1 MTASSSVKGEA
12 STASLSPTRTFVL
25 VHGAWH
31 GGWCWRAVQDM
42 LTANGCRVFAPS
54 LTGVGDRAH
63 LFSKDI
69 SLQTHVDDILSL
81 IEAEE
86 LTDFVLVG
94 HSYGGLVIT
103 GVADILRERVSH
115 YVYLD
120 ASLPDD
126 MSAGASLGW
135 SDSNSAE
142 LREARLKAVREQG
155 NGVGLPPPPPDAFA
169 VTEGSDFAWVQRRL
183 RPMPLQAY
191 LGKITL
197 KNKGSAGLKR
207 TYIAAVR
214 PPYLPLV
221 ATHERVKA
229 DKSWSFTPI
238 EAGHDAMIIAPS
250 ELSALLMEA

>member
-1 MTASSSVKGEA
+1 MSRSE
-12 STASLSPTRTFVL
+12 PRTFVL
-25 VHGAWH
+25 AHGAWH
-31 GGWCWRAVQDM
+31 GGWCWRPVQDR
-42 LTANGCRVFAPS
+42 LTASGCRVFAPS

-81 IEAEE
+81 VEAEE

-103 GVADILRERVSH
+103 GVADVLRERVSH

-126 MSAGASLGW
+126 MSPGASVGW
-135 SDSNSAE
+135 SDCNSAE

-155 NGVGLPPPPPDAFA
+155 GGVGLPPPAPDAFA
-169 VTEGSDFAWVQRRL
+169 VTDASDSAWVRRRL
-183 RPMPLQAY
+183 RPMPLQTY

-197 KNKGSAGLKR
+197 KNNGSVGLRR

-229 DKSWSFTPI
+229 DRSWSFTTI
-238 EAGHDAMIIAPS
+238 EAGHDAMITAPA
-250 ELSALLMEA
+250 ELYSLLMEA

>member
-1 MTASSSVKGEA
+1 MAISSLVKD
-12 STASLSPTRTFVL
+12 PRTFVL

-31 GGWCWRAVQDM
+31 GGWCWRLVQDI

-69 SLQTHVDDILSL
+69 SLQTHVEDIVSL
-81 IEAEE
+81 VEAEE
-86 LTDFVLVG
+86 LKDFVLVG

-120 ASLPDD
+120 ATLPDD
-126 MSAGASLGW
+126 MSAGASFGW
-135 SDSNSAE
+135 AESNSAE
-142 LREARLKAVREQG
+142 LREARLKAVHEQG
-155 NGVGLPPPPPDAFA
+155 KGVGLPPPPPDAFA
-169 VTEGSDFAWVQRRL
+169 VTKESELAWVQRRL
-183 RPMPLQAY
+183 RPMPLQTY

-197 KNKGSAGLKR
+197 KNQGSAGLRR
-207 TYIAAVR
+207 TYIAAVK

-229 DKSWSFTPI
+229 DKSWSFTSI
-238 EAGHDAMIIAPS
+238 DAGHDAMIIAPS
-250 ELSALLMEA
+250 ELASLLIQA

>member
-1 MTASSSVKGEA
+1 
-12 STASLSPTRTFVL
+12 
-25 VHGAWH
+25 
-31 GGWCWRAVQDM
+31 VQDI
-42 LTANGCRVFAPS
+42 LTAGGCRVFAPS

-63 LFSKDI
+63 LLSKEV
-69 SLQTHVDDILSL
+69 SLQTHVDDVLSL

-86 LTDFVLVG
+86 LNDFILVG

-126 MSAGASLGW
+126 MSPGASFGW

-142 LREARLKAVREQG
+142 LREARLKTAREQG
-155 NGVGLPPPPPDAFA
+155 CGVELPPPPPDAFA
-169 VTEGSDFAWVQRRL
+169 ITEGSDLAWVQRRL
-183 RPMPLQAY
+183 RPMPLQTY

-197 KNKGSAGLKR
+197 KNKGSAGLRR

-214 PPYLPLV
+214 PPYPPLV
-221 ATHERVKA
+221 ATRERVKA
-229 DKSWSFTPI
+229 DRSWSFTTI
-238 EAGHDAMIIAPS
+238 EAGHDAMITAPA
-250 ELSALLMEA
+250 ELSALLMKA

>member
-1 MTASSSVKGEA
+1 MTASSPVKGGTGNA
-12 STASLSPTRTFVL
+12 TRTFVL

-31 GGWCWRAVQDM
+31 GGWCWRAVQDV
-42 LTANGCRVFAPS
+42 LTASGCRVFAPS

-86 LTDFVLVG
+86 LKDFVLVG

-120 ASLPDD
+120 AALPDD
-126 MSAGASLGW
+126 MSSGASFGW

-142 LREARLKAVREQG
+142 LREARLKAVREYG
-155 NGVGLPPPPPDAFA
+155 GGVALPAPPPDAFA
-169 VTEGSDFAWVQRRL
+169 VAEGSDFAWVQRRL
-183 RPMPLQAY
+183 RPMPLQTY

-197 KNKGSAGLKR
+197 KNNGSAGLR
-207 TYIAAVR
+207 RIYIAAVR

-221 ATHERVKA
+221 ATHDRVKA
-229 DKSWSFTPI
+229 DPSWSFIPI
-238 EAGHDAMIIAPS
+238 EAGHDAMITAPA
-250 ELSALLMEA
+250 ELSSLLMKV